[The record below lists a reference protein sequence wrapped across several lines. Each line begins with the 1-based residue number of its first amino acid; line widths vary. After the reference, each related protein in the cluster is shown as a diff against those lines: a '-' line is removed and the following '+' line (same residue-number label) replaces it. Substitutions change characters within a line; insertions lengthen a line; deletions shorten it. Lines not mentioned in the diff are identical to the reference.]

1 MAYRVNARFKDG
13 STNGPLADVVA
24 APPPPYGGTILITR
38 NGRPVPFLVTAIW
51 TPARKAQGPWTE
63 GLVMIEAREI

>member
-1 MAYRVNARFKDG
+1 MAYRVNAHFKDG

-24 APPPPYGGTILITR
+24 AAPPPYGGTIVVMK
-38 NGRPVPFLVTAIW
+38 NGCPVPFLVTAIW
-51 TPARKAQGPWTE
+51 TPARQSRGPRIE